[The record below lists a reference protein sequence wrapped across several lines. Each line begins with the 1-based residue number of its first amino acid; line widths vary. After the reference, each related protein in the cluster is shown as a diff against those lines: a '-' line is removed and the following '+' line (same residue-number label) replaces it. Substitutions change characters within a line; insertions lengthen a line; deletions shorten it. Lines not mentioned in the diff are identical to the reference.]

1 MIKNLLTFNV
11 SLSNQYQW
19 KFRARVPSK
28 NGAHRLMLL
37 LHGLTGNENS
47 MWIFADRLPEDVVL
61 IAPRGL
67 FVSPYGGYGW
77 TSQNVGA
84 WPKLED
90 FRSSVSKLHELL
102 VKNNEPLIRFGVDL
116 SLPIN
121 MVGFSQGAALMY
133 SFALQYPDL
142 VGSMA
147 GLSGLLPDETEPLVD
162 KRPLVGHSIFIA
174 HGTKDK
180 LVPVERTR
188 DSVNKL
194 RLSGAQV
201 TYCEEDVGHKLG
213 TGCYRGLKTFFLN
226 N

>member
-1 MIKNLLTFNV
+1 MIKNLLTFNI
-11 SLSNQYQW
+11 SLSDQYQW
-19 KFRARVPSK
+19 KFRVRVPSK
-28 NGAHRLMLL
+28 SGAHRLMLL
-37 LHGLTGNENS
+37 LHGLTGDENS

-67 FVSPYGGYGW
+67 FVSPHGGYGW
-77 TSQNVGA
+77 TSQNVGT

-90 FRSSVSKLHELL
+90 FRSSVSKLYELL
-102 VKNNEPLIRFGVDL
+102 IKNNELLIRFGVDL

-133 SFALQYPDL
+133 SFALLYPNL
-142 VGSMA
+142 VDSMA
-147 GLSGLLPDETEPLVD
+147 GLSGLLPDEIEPLLD
-162 KRPLVGHSIFIA
+162 KRPLKGHLIFIA

-180 LVPVERTR
+180 LVPVERAR

-194 RLSGAQV
+194 RLAGAQV

-213 TGCYRGLKTFFLN
+213 AGCYRGLRTFFLN
-226 N
+226 K